1 MQVSFNRTCI
11 ILKTMDTI
19 EGSSLVFFVN
29 GKKVSIEKPDPK
41 DTLIKYLR
49 RNLYLTGTKEACSQG
64 ACGACTVMLSYY
76 NHHQKKIVHYSCNA
90 CMTIVCTLHGMAV
103 TTVEGV
109 GSSRNGLHT
118 VQSNLMKYHGLQ
130 CGFCTPGMVMTMYTL
145 LRNNPSPSPDDLER
159 ALEGNLCRCTGYRP
173 ILEAFKKSCPCG
185 ESKCM
190 NKDGG
195 SEEDKCNDLK
205 PTKDESQEVIFPNEL
220 QTDSSFRQKSVKFIG
235 GGYTWYRPT
244 SLKDLLQIKS
254 NHSEAVIVMGAQ
266 TVLGSNIRNSKT
278 APILVSCTAVSELKE
293 IKQDEKEFVFGSA
306 VTFSEMEKFL
316 LPLKTK
322 EEKDDEG
329 TLVAALL
336 EGLRWIAADQV
347 RNVATIGGHLM
358 TTGPHDLQTFML
370 TCEATLTF
378 QCSADKE
385 PYIVNYSQ
393 EFDPVSLP
401 AGSVLISVRIP
412 KLLKN
417 EFMFF
422 GKQPYR
428 RGMDYAIVNAGLLVK
443 LDEKSSQITD
453 LRFCVGNIET
463 KPQYLAKVTDSAR
476 GSLCKDKLLENIGQL
491 IVEELQNSKA
501 EQLRYKITLASA
513 FFFKFY
519 KRLCKL
525 LKLSDEVAFGL
536 TPTTSKGR
544 QIYDVPTADGST
556 IVWQPVP
563 HMAAKSITT
572 GEAVY
577 VDDIPEY
584 KSELAL
590 ALVPSTRARA
600 KILSVDFSNALKAP
614 GVVDFVDHTDIPGTN
629 HYGLLFPESQLFA
642 HPEVFYYGQPI
653 AGILANTREEAR
665 AAVKLVKVEY
675 EDLPAVF
682 TIDDAIEKA
691 SLFENSNSTVRGN
704 LEQGMT
710 QSEMTLEGVIE
721 TGAQEHFY
729 LEPCSTLVVP
739 KKEDKEMEVFTGTQ
753 DTTAIQKHIGE
764 FLGIPCNRVN
774 VRVKRIGGAFGGKAI
789 DMVPQTGIASVAA
802 WKVNRPVRCVFPR
815 DYDVKSTGKRHG
827 TKALYKVGFN
837 KDGKINALS
846 LTFYLNAGVV
856 QSMSPFVRDQMM
868 AGMASIYDIPH
879 YQSIGYLC
887 KTNIPSSTA
896 MRGFGLPQAHFV
908 IQTIMFD
915 IAKHLNMSFNK
926 LREMNTYKE
935 GDTDV
940 YGKVLTDFNLP
951 RCWDDCRSQSNFEIM
966 EKEVATFNRG
976 NTCSKR
982 GLAMSPCIFFFGYP
996 PMLLNQAGALVNV
1009 YLDGSVLIS
1018 HGGIEMGQGLH
1029 TKMCQ
1034 IAATVLG
1041 VPLDLVHLCETNTY
1055 SIPNTVESG
1064 GSFVADINGGAVKI
1078 ACETIKER
1086 LKVLEQAMPQASWN
1100 ELVQAAFFSRIS
1112 LSAPGYYRPRDK
1124 GYDFSKQEE
1133 GGEYC
1138 QYHGYGAACSLVEID
1153 VLTGEHQILKTD
1165 IVYDVGKSL
1174 NPAIDI
1180 GQIEGGF
1187 VQGCGMMTSEQLTV
1201 NPDVG
1206 SIEAFGPINYKIPGI
1221 RNIPKDFKVS
1231 LLKEA
1236 AGGHKDLYSSKG
1248 IGEPPFLLSVSVHL
1262 ALREAVLAA
1271 REANGLS
1278 GNYRLECPATPERI
1292 RMACAGPIVDRCIGV
1307 KEEKKKIQV

>member
-1 MQVSFNRTCI
+1 
-11 ILKTMDTI
+11 MDNL
-19 EGSSLVFFVN
+19 EGAPLVFFVN
-29 GKKVSIEKPDPK
+29 GKK
-41 DTLIKYLR
+41 
-49 RNLYLTGTKEACSQG
+49 
-64 ACGACTVMLSYY
+64 
-76 NHHQKKIVHYSCNA
+76 
-90 CMTIVCTLHGMAV
+90 
-103 TTVEGV
+103 
-109 GSSRNGLHT
+109 
-118 VQSNLMKYHGLQ
+118 SNLMKYHGLQ

-145 LRNNPSPSPDDLER
+145 FRNNPSPTHDDLER

-190 NKDGG
+190 SKDGG
-195 SEEDKCNDLK
+195 AEEVKADKSNDLK
-205 PTKDESQEVIFPNEL
+205 PSKDESQEVIFPNEL
-220 QTDSSFRQKSVKFIG
+220 QTDSSYRQKSVKFIG

-244 SLKDLLQIKS
+244 SLKDLFQIRANYS
-254 NHSEAVIVMGAQ
+254 DAVIVMGAQ
-266 TVLGSNIRNSKT
+266 TVLGANIRNRRT
-278 APILVSCTAVSELKE
+278 TPVLVSSTAVPELKE

-306 VTFSEMEKFL
+306 VTFAEMEQFL

-322 EEKDDEG
+322 DEKDDEG

-378 QCSADKE
+378 QYSADKE
-385 PYIVNYSQ
+385 PFTVKYSQ
-393 EFDPVSLP
+393 DFNPTSLP

-417 EFMFF
+417 EFIFF

-443 LDEKSSQITD
+443 MDEKSSQITD
-453 LRFCVGNIET
+453 LRFCVGNIEN
-463 KPQYLAKVTDSAR
+463 KPQYLAKVGESSR
-476 GSLCKDKLLENIGQL
+476 GSLCTDKLLENVGQV

-525 LKLSDEVAFGL
+525 LKLSDEAAFGL
-536 TPTTSKGR
+536 TPTTSKGT

-584 KSELAL
+584 KTELAL

-614 GVVDFVDHTDIPGTN
+614 GVVDFVDHTDVPGKN
-629 HYGLLFPESQLFA
+629 LYGLLFPESQLFA
-642 HPEVFYYGQPI
+642 HPEVFFYGQPI

-691 SLFENSNSTVRGN
+691 SLFDFSNSTVRGN
-704 LEQGMT
+704 LEQGMKE
-710 QSEMTLEGVIE
+710 SEVTLEGVIE
-721 TGAQEHFY
+721 TGAQEHLY

-753 DTTAIQKHIGE
+753 DATGTQKHIGE

-774 VRVKRIGGAFGGKAI
+774 VRVKRIG
-789 DMVPQTGIASVAA
+789 
-802 WKVNRPVRCVFPR
+802 KVNRPVRCVFPR
-815 DYDVKSTGKRHG
+815 DYDVRSTGKRHG
-827 TKALYKVGFN
+827 TKAFYKVGFN

-846 LTFYLNAGVV
+846 LKFYANAGVV
-856 QSMSPFVRDQMM
+856 QAMSPFVIDQMM
-868 AGMASIYDIPH
+868 TGLASIYDIPH
-879 YQSIGYLC
+879 YHSTGHLC

-908 IQTIMFD
+908 IQTMMFD

-926 LREMNTYKE
+926 LRELNTYRE
-935 GDTDV
+935 GDTDP

-951 RCWDDCRSQSNFEIM
+951 RCWDDCKSQSKFETM
-966 EKEVATFNRG
+966 EKEVATFNKE
-976 NTCSKR
+976 NTCRKR
-982 GLAMSPCIFFFGYP
+982 GLAMSPCIFYFGYP
-996 PMLLNQAGALVNV
+996 PLLINQAGALVNV

-1034 IAATVLG
+1034 IASTVLG

-1055 SIPNTVESG
+1055 SVPNTVESG
-1064 GSFVADINGGAVKI
+1064 GSFAADINGGAVKI

-1100 ELVQAAFFSRIS
+1100 ELIQAAFFSRIS
-1112 LSAPGYYRPRDK
+1112 LSATGYYKPRDK

-1138 QYHGYGAACSLVEID
+1138 QYHGYGAACSLVEVD

-1174 NPAIDI
+1174 NPAIDV

-1221 RNIPKDFKVS
+1221 RNIPKDFNVS

-1248 IGEPPFLLSVSVHL
+1248 IGEPPFLLAVSVHL

-1278 GNYRLECPATPERI
+1278 GNCRLECPATPERI

-1307 KEEKKKIQV
+1307 KDEKKKIQV